1 MTNGQKNK
9 AVPYNDYPDAMT
21 ANARRGRELNEA
33 VGGRCATDVGKETAR
48 ILANKETLSDDRVVR
63 MFSFLSRAET
73 YYDESDTKACGTIAY
88 LLWGGK
94 AAKRWS
100 EARVKEMQEREL
112 SGTAKTALENKV
124 EKHNEEVEE
133 QHKKAN
139 LGMLEKVYNRGIGAY
154 ETNPQS
160 VRPQVTSAE
169 QWAMARVNSF
179 LYALKNEKFRG
190 GKHDTDL
197 FPSGHPLRSDN
208 EDERSMNEEV
218 QTSTQQV
225 QLEKQI
231 RTMEMRAAKPMVL
244 EGYAAVFDEETD
256 LGAFREKIA
265 RGAFDEVLENDVR
278 LLVDHNPPPLA
289 RTTNGTLKLS
299 VDDRG
304 LKYRAELVD
313 TQAGRDLYQ
322 MVKRGDISQSSFAF
336 TIAEQEYDDEMQLR
350 TVTKVDQLFDVAPV
364 TYPAYENT
372 DVSARKAQ
380 LHEHHNVTYDA
391 DESAVKAEKKQLPK
405 PQIIKH
411 MNFKT
416 STDAQHH
423 IHSLESKLESI
434 QNVATSEER
443 ALTAE
448 ELEETQEI
456 HNKLDMAEQQ
466 RDALAKNEA
475 RIKRMA
481 QTGAPSV
488 SEEKELAKVGEEF
501 NLLRALNCAAHGRNL
516 DGPEAEML
524 QEAQKESASMGLAM
538 RGNIALP
545 QSYLQLR
552 NTYGND
558 TTAGPDTAVTT
569 TGLEAAAVREALRPN
584 AVIQEVGATQL
595 TGFVGDIKLPTLPN
609 DAASTPNEGVAATA
623 FDNAMTSVTLT
634 PQRYAAQITVTK
646 EALNQATGNMQ
657 QVIAR
662 DFGNAI
668 GAQIDR
674 VAFKNMIDQGGTL
687 SAGTLAISATAGNS
701 RAQSE
706 ATIVLC
712 TEGSSDDDIAVLS
725 ATDVANVWATITGN
739 GTSQG
744 AFVMHPKT
752 AGALFNTNTTGAGG
766 APVLAN
772 NQIYGYN
779 VVMTGTM
786 PRLNLNAAK
795 ANQFI
800 NGGADADIGNSG
812 DIGGLLYGDFS
823 NVFWAT
829 WGPLSLTVDPFTGLS
844 GGTVKI
850 VADQFFDVKL
860 RTPEHMGFIVAND
873 TGAEFA

>member
-1 MTNGQKNK
+1 MTN
-9 AVPYNDYPDAMT
+9 
-21 ANARRGRELNEA
+21 NARRGRELNEE

-48 ILANKETLSDDRVVR
+48 ILANRETLSDDRVVR

-73 YYDESDTKACGTIAY
+73 YYDESDTKACGTISY

-124 EKHNEEVEE
+124 KEHNEEVEA
-133 QHKKAN
+133 QFKKAN
-139 LGMLEKVYNRGIGAY
+139 LRMLEQVYNRGIGAY

-179 LYALKNEKFRG
+179 LYALKNERFRS

-197 FPSGHPLRSDN
+197 FPEGHPLRSDN
-208 EDERSMNEEV
+208 EDERAMELQQEER
-218 QTSTQQV
+218 TEPV
-225 QLEKQI
+225 QLEKQT
-231 RTMEMRAAKPMVL
+231 RTMEVRAAKPMVL

-265 RGAFDEVLENDVR
+265 PGAFDDVLDNDVR

-289 RTTNGTLKLS
+289 RTTNGTLQLS
-299 VDDRG
+299 VDERG

-313 TQAGRDLYQ
+313 TQAARDLYE
-322 MVKRGDISQSSFAF
+322 MVKRGDINQSSFAF
-336 TIAEQEYDDEMQLR
+336 TIAEQEYDSEKELR
-350 TVTKVDQLFDVAPV
+350 TVTKVAKLFDVAPV
-364 TYPAYENT
+364 CFAAYPQT
-372 DVSARKAQ
+372 DVAARKK
-380 LHEHHNVTYDA
+380 ETDKPKDVTCEA
-391 DESAVKAEKKQLPK
+391 VEATEVVTRKKESVAP
-405 PQIIKH
+405 PIIRH

-434 QNVATSEER
+434 QNVASSEER
-443 ALTAE
+443 ALTAD
-448 ELEETQEI
+448 ELSETQDI
-456 HNKLDMAEQQ
+456 HSKLEMAEEQ

-488 SEEKELAKVGEEF
+488 SEEKELAKVGGEF
-501 NLLRALNCAAHGRNL
+501 NLLRAMSCAANGRNL
-516 DGPEAEML
+516 DGAEAEML
-524 QEAQKESASMGLAM
+524 AEAQKEAASMGLAM
-538 RGNIALP
+538 RGNVAIP

-558 TTAGPDTAVTT
+558 TGSSGVAESVTT
-569 TGLEAAAVREALRPN
+569 TGLEAAAVREALRPR
-584 AVIQEVGATQL
+584 AVIESVGATQL

-609 DAASTPNEGVAATA
+609 DAASTPDEGVAATA
-623 FDNAMTSVTLT
+623 FTNTMSSVTLT
-634 PQRYAAQITVTK
+634 PQRYAAEITVTK

-687 SAGTLAISATAGNS
+687 SAGVLAVSSTAGDN

-712 TEGSSDDDIAVLS
+712 TEHGTNDIAPVS
-725 ATDVANVWATITGN
+725 ANDVSNLWAEITGN
-739 GTSQG
+739 GVAEG

-752 AGALFNTNTTGAGG
+752 AGVLFNTNTTGAGG
-766 APVLAN
+766 APVLSN
-772 NQIYGYN
+772 NQIYGYP
-779 VVMTGTM
+779 VVTTGTM
-786 PRLNLNAAK
+786 PRLNLNSAHAD
-795 ANQFI
+795 QFI
-800 NGGADADIGNSG
+800 AEGSASPIGSSADIGG
-812 DIGGLLYGDFS
+812 MLYGDFS

-829 WGPLSLTVDPFTGLS
+829 WGGLSLTIDPFTGLS
-844 GGTVKI
+844 SGLVKV

-860 RTPEHMGFIVAND
+860 RTPGHMGFMVAND
-873 TGAEFA
+873 SGANFG

>member
-1 MTNGQKNK
+1 MTN
-9 AVPYNDYPDAMT
+9 
-21 ANARRGRELNEA
+21 NARRGRELNEE

-48 ILANKETLSDDRVVR
+48 ILATRETLSDDRVVR

-73 YYDESDTKACGTIAY
+73 YYDESDTKACGTISY

-124 EKHNEEVEE
+124 EKHNEEVEA
-133 QHKKAN
+133 QFKKAN
-139 LGMLEKVYNRGIGAY
+139 LRMLEQVYNRGIGAY

-179 LYALKNEKFRG
+179 LYALKNERFRS

-197 FPSGHPLRSDN
+197 FPEGHPLRSDN
-208 EDERSMNEEV
+208 EDERAMELQQEER
-218 QTSTQQV
+218 TEPV
-225 QLEKQI
+225 QLEKQT
-231 RTMEMRAAKPMVL
+231 RTMEVRAAKPMVL
-244 EGYAAVFDEETD
+244 EGYAAVVDEETD

-265 RGAFDEVLENDVR
+265 PGAFDDVLDNDVR

-289 RTTNGTLKLS
+289 RTTNGTLQLS
-299 VDDRG
+299 VDERG

-313 TQAGRDLYQ
+313 TQAARDLYE
-322 MVKRGDISQSSFAF
+322 MVKRGDINQSSFAF
-336 TIAEQEYDDEMQLR
+336 TIAEQDYDSEKELR
-350 TVTKVDQLFDVAPV
+350 TVTKVAQLFDVAPV
-364 TYPAYENT
+364 TYPAYAQT
-372 DVSARKAQ
+372 DVAARKK
-380 LHEHHNVTYDA
+380 ETDKPKDVTCEA
-391 DESAVKAEKKQLPK
+391 VEATEVVTRKKESVAP
-405 PQIIKH
+405 PIIRH

-434 QNVATSEER
+434 QNVASSEER
-443 ALTAE
+443 ALTAD
-448 ELEETQEI
+448 ELSETQDI
-456 HNKLDMAEQQ
+456 HSKLEMAEEQ

-488 SEEKELAKVGEEF
+488 SEEKELAKVGGEF
-501 NLLRALNCAAHGRNL
+501 NLLRAMSCAANGRNL
-516 DGPEAEML
+516 DGAEAEML
-524 QEAQKESASMGLAM
+524 AEAQKEAASMGLAM
-538 RGNIALP
+538 RGNVAIP

-558 TTAGPDTAVTT
+558 TGSSGVAESVTT
-569 TGLEAAAVREALRPN
+569 TGLEAAAVREALRPR
-584 AVIQEVGATQL
+584 AVIESVGATQL

-609 DAASTPNEGVAATA
+609 DAASTPDEGVAATA
-623 FDNAMTSVTLT
+623 FTNTMSSVTLT
-634 PQRYAAQITVTK
+634 PQRYAAEITVTK

-687 SAGTLAISATAGNS
+687 SAGVLAVSSTAGDN

-712 TEGSSDDDIAVLS
+712 TEHGTNDIAPVS
-725 ATDVANVWATITGN
+725 ANDVSNLWAEITGN
-739 GTSQG
+739 GVAEG

-752 AGALFNTNTTGAGG
+752 AGVLFNTNTTGAGG
-766 APVLAN
+766 APVLSN
-772 NQIYGYN
+772 NQIYGYP
-779 VVMTGTM
+779 VVTTGTM
-786 PRLNLNAAK
+786 PRLNLNSAHAD
-795 ANQFI
+795 QFI
-800 NGGADADIGNSG
+800 AEGSASPIGSSADIGG
-812 DIGGLLYGDFS
+812 MLYGDFS

-829 WGPLSLTVDPFTGLS
+829 WGGLSLTIDPFTGLS
-844 GGTVKI
+844 SGLVKV

-860 RTPEHMGFIVAND
+860 RTPGHMGFMVAND
-873 TGAEFA
+873 SGANFG

>member
-1 MTNGQKNK
+1 MTN
-9 AVPYNDYPDAMT
+9 
-21 ANARRGRELNEA
+21 NARRGRELNEE

-48 ILANKETLSDDRVVR
+48 ILANRETLSDDRVVR

-73 YYDESDTKACGTIAY
+73 YYDESDPKACGTISY

-112 SGTAKTALENKV
+112 SSTAKTALENKV
-124 EKHNEEVEE
+124 EKHNEEVEA
-133 QHKKAN
+133 QFKKAN
-139 LGMLEKVYNRGIGAY
+139 LRMLEQVYNRGIGAY
-154 ETNPQS
+154 ETNPES

-179 LYALKNEKFRG
+179 LYALKNERFRG

-197 FPSGHPLRSDN
+197 FPEGHPLRSDN
-208 EDERSMNEEV
+208 EDERAMELQQEER
-218 QTSTQQV
+218 TEPV
-225 QLEKQI
+225 QLEKQT
-231 RTMEMRAAKPMVL
+231 RTMEVRAAKPMVL

-265 RGAFDEVLENDVR
+265 PGAFDDVLDNDVR

-289 RTTNGTLKLS
+289 RTTNGTLQLS
-299 VDDRG
+299 VDERG

-313 TQAGRDLYQ
+313 TQAARDLYE
-322 MVKRGDISQSSFAF
+322 MVKRGDINQSSFAF
-336 TIAEQEYDDEMQLR
+336 TIAEQDYDSEKELR
-350 TVTKVDQLFDVAPV
+350 TVTKVAQLFDVAPV
-364 TYPAYENT
+364 TYPAYAQT
-372 DVSARKAQ
+372 DVAARKK
-380 LHEHHNVTYDA
+380 ETDKPKDVTCEA
-391 DESAVKAEKKQLPK
+391 VEATEVVTRKKESVAP
-405 PQIIKH
+405 PIIRH

-434 QNVATSEER
+434 QNVASSEER
-443 ALTAE
+443 ALTAD
-448 ELEETQEI
+448 ELSETQEI
-456 HNKLDMAEQQ
+456 HSKLEMAEEQ

-488 SEEKELAKVGEEF
+488 SEEKELAKVGGEF
-501 NLLRALNCAAHGRNL
+501 NLLRAMSCAANGRNL
-516 DGPEAEML
+516 DGAEAEML
-524 QEAQKESASMGLAM
+524 AEAQKEAASMGLAM
-538 RGNIALP
+538 RGNVALP

-558 TTAGPDTAVTT
+558 ANLSDVATAVSSTS
-569 TGLEAAAVREALRPN
+569 LEAAAVREALRPR
-584 AVIQEVGATQL
+584 AVIESVGATQL

-609 DAASTPNEGVAATA
+609 DAASTPDEGAAATA
-623 FDNAMTSVTLT
+623 FSGAMNSVTLT

-687 SAGTLAISATAGNS
+687 SGGTLTLGATPHDS

-706 ATIVLC
+706 ATIVLA
-712 TEGSSDDDIAVLS
+712 TEGSNANDLAQMT
-725 ATDVANVWATITGN
+725 ANDVANLWAEITGN
-739 GTSQG
+739 GVSEG

-752 AGALFNTNTTGAGG
+752 AGYLFNVNTTGAGG

-772 NQIYGYN
+772 NQIYGYP
-779 VVMTGTM
+779 VVTTGTM
-786 PRLNLNAAK
+786 PRLNIDAAHSDGFV
-795 ANQFI
+795 AEAAADTAF
-800 NGGADADIGNSG
+800 GSGADVVGA
-812 DIGGLLYGDFS
+812 LLYGDFS

-829 WGPLSLTVDPFTGLS
+829 WGGLSLTIDPFTGLS
-844 GGTVKI
+844 SGLVKV

-860 RTPEHMGFIVAND
+860 RTPGHMGLMLAND
-873 TGAEFA
+873 TGADVAGA

>member
-1 MTNGQKNK
+1 MTN
-9 AVPYNDYPDAMT
+9 
-21 ANARRGRELNEA
+21 NARRGRELNEE

-48 ILANKETLSDDRVVR
+48 ILANRETLSDDRVVR

-73 YYDESDTKACGTIAY
+73 YYDESDTKACGTISY

-124 EKHNEEVEE
+124 EKHNEEVEA
-133 QHKKAN
+133 QFKKAN
-139 LGMLEKVYNRGIGAY
+139 LRMLEQVYNRGIGAY

-179 LYALKNEKFRG
+179 LYALKTERFRG

-197 FPSGHPLRSDN
+197 FPEGHPLRSDN
-208 EDERSMNEEV
+208 EDERAMELQQEER
-218 QTSTQQV
+218 TEPV
-225 QLEKQI
+225 QLEKQT
-231 RTMEMRAAKPMVL
+231 RTMEVRAAKPMVL

-265 RGAFDEVLENDVR
+265 PGAFDDVLDNDVR

-289 RTTNGTLKLS
+289 RTTNGTLQLS
-299 VDDRG
+299 VDERG

-313 TQAGRDLYQ
+313 TQAARDLYE
-322 MVKRGDISQSSFAF
+322 MVKRGDINQSSFAF
-336 TIAEQEYDDEMQLR
+336 TIAEQEYDSEKELR
-350 TVTKVDQLFDVAPV
+350 TVTKVAKLFDVAPV
-364 TYPAYENT
+364 CFAAYPQT
-372 DVSARKAQ
+372 DVAARKK
-380 LHEHHNVTYDA
+380 ETDKPKDVTCEA
-391 DESAVKAEKKQLPK
+391 VEATEVVTRKKESVAP
-405 PQIIKH
+405 PIIRH

-434 QNVATSEER
+434 QNVASSEER
-443 ALTAE
+443 ALTAD
-448 ELEETQEI
+448 ELSETQDI
-456 HNKLDMAEQQ
+456 HSKLEMAEEQ

-488 SEEKELAKVGEEF
+488 SEEKELAKVGGEF
-501 NLLRALNCAAHGRNL
+501 NLLRAMSCAANGRNL
-516 DGPEAEML
+516 DGAEAEML
-524 QEAQKESASMGLAM
+524 AEAQKEAASMGLAM
-538 RGNIALP
+538 RGNVAIP

-558 TTAGPDTAVTT
+558 TGSSGVAESVTT
-569 TGLEAAAVREALRPN
+569 TGLEAAAVREALRPR
-584 AVIQEVGATQL
+584 AVIESVGATQL

-609 DAASTPNEGVAATA
+609 DAASTPDEGVAATA
-623 FDNAMTSVTLT
+623 FTNTMSSVTLT
-634 PQRYAAQITVTK
+634 PQRYAAEITVTK

-687 SAGTLAISATAGNS
+687 SAGVLAVSSTAGDN

-712 TEGSSDDDIAVLS
+712 TEHGTNDIAPVS
-725 ATDVANVWATITGN
+725 ANDVSNLWAEITGN
-739 GTSQG
+739 GVAEG

-752 AGALFNTNTTGAGG
+752 AGVLFNTNTTGAGG
-766 APVLAN
+766 APVLSN
-772 NQIYGYN
+772 NQIYGYP
-779 VVMTGTM
+779 VVTTGTM
-786 PRLNLNAAK
+786 PRLNLNSAHAD
-795 ANQFI
+795 QFI
-800 NGGADADIGNSG
+800 AEGSASPIGSSADIGG
-812 DIGGLLYGDFS
+812 MLYGDFS

-829 WGPLSLTVDPFTGLS
+829 WGGLSLTIDPFTGLS
-844 GGTVKI
+844 SGLVKV

-860 RTPEHMGFIVAND
+860 RTPGHMGFMVAND
-873 TGAEFA
+873 SGANFG

>member
-1 MTNGQKNK
+1 MSN
-9 AVPYNDYPDAMT
+9 
-21 ANARRGRELNEA
+21 NARRGRELNEK
-33 VGGRCATDVGKETAR
+33 VGGKCATAVGKETAR
-48 ILANKETLSDDRVVR
+48 ILANRETLSDDRVVR
-63 MFSFLSRAET
+63 MYSFLSRAET
-73 YYDESDTKACGTIAY
+73 YYDESDTKACGTISY

-100 EARVKEMQEREL
+100 EARVKEMQERQL
-112 SGTAKTALENKV
+112 SGKAKTALQNKV
-124 EKHNEEVEE
+124 EKHNESVEA

-197 FPSGHPLRSDN
+197 FPDGHPLKSDKEDKRTMEQDN
-208 EDERSMNEEV
+208 EQRTEP
-218 QTSTQQV
+218 V
-225 QLEKQI
+225 QLEKQT

-244 EGYAAVFDEETD
+244 EGYAALFDEETD

-265 RGAFDEVLENDVR
+265 RGAFDDVLDNDVR

-313 TQAGRDLYQ
+313 TQAARDLYQ
-322 MVKRGDISQSSFAF
+322 MVKRGDINQSSFAF
-336 TIAEQEYDDEMQLR
+336 TIEEQEYDSEKELR
-350 TVTKVDQLFDVAPV
+350 TVTKVAQLFDVAPV
-364 TYPAYENT
+364 CFAAYENT
-372 DVSARKAQ
+372 DVSARNKQEEEKLA
-380 LHEHHNVTYDA
+380 VTYDA
-391 DESAVKAEKKQLPK
+391 VETKEVEAKKQEQPR
-405 PQIIKH
+405 PQILRH

-423 IHSLESKLESI
+423 IHTLESKLESI

-448 ELEETQEI
+448 ELSETQEI
-456 HNKLDMAEQQ
+456 HSKLENAEEQ
-466 RDALAKNEA
+466 RNALSKNEA

-481 QTGAPSV
+481 QAGSSSV
-488 SEEKELAKVGEEF
+488 SEEKELANVGGEF
-501 NLLRALNCAAHGRNL
+501 NLLRALNNAANGRPM
-516 DGPEAEML
+516 DGAEAEML
-524 QEAQKESASMGLAM
+524 QEAQKEASSMGLAL
-538 RGNIALP
+538 RGSVALP
-545 QSYLQLR
+545 QSYLQMR

-558 TTAGPDTAVTT
+558 ATLGDVDDAVTT
-569 TGLEAAAVREALRPN
+569 TGTVAAAVREALRPR
-584 AVIQEVGATQL
+584 AVIQQVGATQL

-609 DAASTPNEGVAATA
+609 DAASTPAEGANATA
-623 FDNAMTSVTLT
+623 FTGAMSSVTLT
-634 PQRYAAQITVTK
+634 PQRYAAEITVTK

-674 VAFKNMIDQGGTL
+674 VAFKNMIDEGGTL
-687 SAGTLAISATAGNS
+687 SGGTLAVSATAGDS

-712 TEGSSDDDIAVLS
+712 TEGSSTNDIAVIS
-725 ATDVANVWATITGN
+725 ANDVANVWSEITGN
-739 GTSQG
+739 GTAQG

-795 ANQFI
+795 GDQFI
-800 NGGADADIGNSG
+800 SGGTDAALANAG

-829 WGPLSLTVDPFTGLS
+829 WGGLSLTVDPFSGLS

-860 RTPEHMGFIVAND
+860 RTPGHMGFIVAND
-873 TGAEFA
+873 TGAAFT

>member
-1 MTNGQKNK
+1 MTN
-9 AVPYNDYPDAMT
+9 
-21 ANARRGRELNEA
+21 NARRGRELNEE

-48 ILANKETLSDDRVVR
+48 ILANRETLSDDRVVR

-73 YYDESDTKACGTIAY
+73 YYDESDTKACGTISY

-124 EKHNEEVEE
+124 KEHNEEVEA
-133 QHKKAN
+133 QFKKAN
-139 LGMLEKVYNRGIGAY
+139 LRMLEQVYNRGIGAY

-179 LYALKNEKFRG
+179 LYALKNERFRS

-197 FPSGHPLRSDN
+197 FPEGHPLRSDN
-208 EDERSMNEEV
+208 EDEREMELQQEER
-218 QTSTQQV
+218 TEPV
-225 QLEKQI
+225 QLEKQT
-231 RTMEMRAAKPMVL
+231 RTMEVRAAKPMVL

-265 RGAFDEVLENDVR
+265 PGAFDDVLDNDVR

-289 RTTNGTLKLS
+289 RTTNGTLQLS
-299 VDDRG
+299 VDERG

-313 TQAGRDLYQ
+313 TQAARDLYE
-322 MVKRGDISQSSFAF
+322 MVKRGDINQSSFAF
-336 TIAEQEYDDEMQLR
+336 TIAEQEYDSEKELR
-350 TVTKVDQLFDVAPV
+350 TVTKVAKLFDVAPV
-364 TYPAYENT
+364 CFAAYPQT
-372 DVSARKAQ
+372 DVAARKK
-380 LHEHHNVTYDA
+380 ETDKPKDVTCEA
-391 DESAVKAEKKQLPK
+391 VEATEVVTRKKESVAP
-405 PQIIKH
+405 PIIRH

-434 QNVATSEER
+434 QNVASSEER
-443 ALTAE
+443 ALTAD
-448 ELEETQEI
+448 ELSETQDI
-456 HNKLDMAEQQ
+456 HSKLEMAEEQ

-488 SEEKELAKVGEEF
+488 SEEKELAKVGGEF
-501 NLLRALNCAAHGRNL
+501 NLLRAMSCAANGRNL
-516 DGPEAEML
+516 DGAEAEML
-524 QEAQKESASMGLAM
+524 AEAQKEAASMGLAM
-538 RGNIALP
+538 RGNVAIP

-558 TTAGPDTAVTT
+558 TGSSGVAESVTT
-569 TGLEAAAVREALRPN
+569 TGLEAAAVREALRPR
-584 AVIQEVGATQL
+584 AVIESVGATQL

-609 DAASTPNEGVAATA
+609 DAASTPDEGVAATA
-623 FDNAMTSVTLT
+623 FTNTMSSVTLT
-634 PQRYAAQITVTK
+634 PQRYAAEITVTK

-687 SAGTLAISATAGNS
+687 SAGVLAVSSTAGDN

-712 TEGSSDDDIAVLS
+712 TEHGTNDIAPVS
-725 ATDVANVWATITGN
+725 ANDVSNLWAEITGN
-739 GTSQG
+739 GVAEG

-752 AGALFNTNTTGAGG
+752 AGVLFNTNTTGAGG
-766 APVLAN
+766 APVLSN
-772 NQIYGYN
+772 NQIYGYP
-779 VVMTGTM
+779 VVTTGTM
-786 PRLNLNAAK
+786 PRLNLNSAHAD
-795 ANQFI
+795 QFI
-800 NGGADADIGNSG
+800 AEGSASPIGSSADIGG
-812 DIGGLLYGDFS
+812 MLYGDFS

-829 WGPLSLTVDPFTGLS
+829 WGGLSLPIDPFTGLS
-844 GGTVKI
+844 RGLVKV
-850 VADQFFDVKL
+850 VADEFFDVKL
-860 RTPEHMGFIVAND
+860 RTPGHMGFMVAND
-873 TGAEFA
+873 SGANFG

>member
-1 MTNGQKNK
+1 MTN
-9 AVPYNDYPDAMT
+9 
-21 ANARRGRELNEA
+21 NARRGRELNEE
-33 VGGRCATDVGKETAR
+33 VGGRCATDVGKEPAR
-48 ILANKETLSDDRVVR
+48 ILAHRETLSADRVVR

-73 YYDESDTKACGTIAY
+73 YYDESDTKACGTISY

-124 EKHNEEVEE
+124 KEHNEEVEA
-133 QHKKAN
+133 QFKKAN
-139 LGMLEKVYNRGIGAY
+139 LRMLEQVYNRGIGAY
-154 ETNPQS
+154 ETNPES

-169 QWAMARVNSF
+169 MWAMARVNSF
-179 LYALKNEKFRG
+179 LYALKNERFRG

-197 FPSGHPLRSDN
+197 FPEGHPLRSDN
-208 EDERSMNEEV
+208 EDERAMELQQEER
-218 QTSTQQV
+218 TEPV
-225 QLEKQI
+225 QLEKQT
-231 RTMEMRAAKPMVL
+231 RTMEVRAAKPMVL

-265 RGAFDEVLENDVR
+265 PGAFDDVLDNDVR

-289 RTTNGTLKLS
+289 RTTNGTLQLT
-299 VDDRG
+299 VDERG

-313 TQAGRDLYQ
+313 TQAARDLYE
-322 MVKRGDISQSSFAF
+322 MVKRGDINQSSFAF
-336 TIAEQEYDDEMQLR
+336 TIAEQDYDSEKELR
-350 TVTKVDQLFDVAPV
+350 TVTKVAQLFDVAPV
-364 TYPAYENT
+364 TYPAYAQT
-372 DVSARKAQ
+372 DVAARKK
-380 LHEHHNVTYDA
+380 ETDKPKDVTCEA
-391 DESAVKAEKKQLPK
+391 VEATEVVTRKKESVAP
-405 PQIIKH
+405 PIIRH

-434 QNVATSEER
+434 QNVASSEER
-443 ALTAE
+443 ALTAD
-448 ELEETQEI
+448 ELSETQEI
-456 HNKLDMAEQQ
+456 HSKLEMAEEQ

-488 SEEKELAKVGEEF
+488 SEEKELAKVGGEF
-501 NLLRALNCAAHGRNL
+501 NLLRAMSCAANGRNL
-516 DGPEAEML
+516 DGAEAEML
-524 QEAQKESASMGLAM
+524 AEAQKEAAAMGLAM
-538 RGNIALP
+538 RGNVALP

-552 NTYGND
+552 NTYGN
-558 TTAGPDTAVTT
+558 TAGGSVDTAVST
-569 TGLEAAAVREALRPN
+569 TGLEAAAVREALRPR
-584 AVIQEVGATQL
+584 AVIESVGATQL

-609 DAASTPNEGVAATA
+609 DAASTPAEGAAATA
-623 FDNAMTSVTLT
+623 FTGAMNSVTLT
-634 PQRYAAQITVTK
+634 PQRYAAEITVTK

-674 VAFKNMIDQGGTL
+674 VAFKNMIDEGGTL
-687 SAGTLAISATAGNS
+687 SAGVLAISATAGDS

-706 ATIVLC
+706 ATIVAL
-712 TEGSSDDDIAVLS
+712 TETGDNDIPVLT
-725 ATDVANVWATITGN
+725 ANDVADLWAEITGN
-739 GTSQG
+739 GVAEG

-752 AGALFNTNTTGAGG
+752 AGALFNTDTTGAGG

-772 NQIYGYN
+772 NQIYGYP
-779 VVMTGTM
+779 VVTTGRM
-786 PRLNLNAAK
+786 PRLNLNAAI
-795 ANQFI
+795 ADQFM
-800 NGGADADIGNSG
+800 NGEDVAFGNAADIGGMLS
-812 DIGGLLYGDFS
+812 GDFS

-829 WGPLSLTVDPFTGLS
+829 WGGLSLTIDPFTGLS
-844 GGTVKI
+844 SGLVKV

-860 RTPEHMGFIVAND
+860 RTPGHMGFIIAND
-873 TGAEFA
+873 SGAIYAGADS

>member
-1 MTNGQKNK
+1 MTN
-9 AVPYNDYPDAMT
+9 
-21 ANARRGRELNEA
+21 NARRGRELNEE

-48 ILANKETLSDDRVVR
+48 ILANRETLSDDRVVR

-73 YYDESDTKACGTIAY
+73 YYDESDTKACGTISY

-124 EKHNEEVEE
+124 KEHNEEVEA
-133 QHKKAN
+133 QFKKAN
-139 LGMLEKVYNRGIGAY
+139 LRMLEQVYNRGIGAY

-179 LYALKNEKFRG
+179 LYALKNERFRS

-197 FPSGHPLRSDN
+197 FPEGHPLRSDN
-208 EDERSMNEEV
+208 EDEREMELQQEER
-218 QTSTQQV
+218 TEPV
-225 QLEKQI
+225 QLEKQT
-231 RTMEMRAAKPMVL
+231 RTMEVRAAKPMVL

-265 RGAFDEVLENDVR
+265 PGAFDDVLDNDVR

-289 RTTNGTLKLS
+289 RTTNGTLQLS
-299 VDDRG
+299 VDERG

-313 TQAGRDLYQ
+313 TQAARDLYE
-322 MVKRGDISQSSFAF
+322 MVKRGDINQSSFAF
-336 TIAEQEYDDEMQLR
+336 TIAEQEYDSEKELR
-350 TVTKVDQLFDVAPV
+350 TVTKVAKLFDVAPV
-364 TYPAYENT
+364 CFAAYPQT
-372 DVSARKAQ
+372 DVAARKK
-380 LHEHHNVTYDA
+380 ETDKPKDVTCEA
-391 DESAVKAEKKQLPK
+391 VEATEVVTRKKESVAP
-405 PQIIKH
+405 PIIRH

-434 QNVATSEER
+434 QNVASSEER
-443 ALTAE
+443 ALTAD
-448 ELEETQEI
+448 ELSETQDI
-456 HNKLDMAEQQ
+456 HSKLEMAEEQ

-488 SEEKELAKVGEEF
+488 SEEKELAKVGGEF
-501 NLLRALNCAAHGRNL
+501 NLLRAMSCAANGRNL
-516 DGPEAEML
+516 DGAEAEML
-524 QEAQKESASMGLAM
+524 AEAQKEAASMGLAM
-538 RGNIALP
+538 RGNVAIP

-558 TTAGPDTAVTT
+558 TGSSGVAESVTT
-569 TGLEAAAVREALRPN
+569 TGLEAAAVREALRPR
-584 AVIQEVGATQL
+584 AVIESVGATQL

-609 DAASTPNEGVAATA
+609 DAASTPDEGVAATA
-623 FDNAMTSVTLT
+623 FTNTMSSVTLT
-634 PQRYAAQITVTK
+634 PQRYAAEITVTK

-687 SAGTLAISATAGNS
+687 SAGVLAVSSTAGDN

-712 TEGSSDDDIAVLS
+712 TEHGTNDIAPVS
-725 ATDVANVWATITGN
+725 ANDVSNLWAEITGN
-739 GTSQG
+739 GVAEG

-752 AGALFNTNTTGAGG
+752 AGVLFNTNTTGAGG
-766 APVLAN
+766 APVLSN
-772 NQIYGYN
+772 NQIYGYP
-779 VVMTGTM
+779 VVTTGTM
-786 PRLNLNAAK
+786 PRLNLNSAHAD
-795 ANQFI
+795 QFI
-800 NGGADADIGNSG
+800 AEGSASPIGSSADIGG
-812 DIGGLLYGDFS
+812 MLYGDFS

-829 WGPLSLTVDPFTGLS
+829 WGGLSLTIDPFTGLS
-844 GGTVKI
+844 SGLVKV

-860 RTPEHMGFIVAND
+860 RTPGHMGFMVAND
-873 TGAEFA
+873 SGANFG